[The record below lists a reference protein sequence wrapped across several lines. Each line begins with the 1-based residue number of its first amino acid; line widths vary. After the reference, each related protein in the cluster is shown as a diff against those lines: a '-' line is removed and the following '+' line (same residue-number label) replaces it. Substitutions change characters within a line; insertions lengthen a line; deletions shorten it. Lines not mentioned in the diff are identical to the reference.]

1 MLSMFVVFTTLKL
14 LGYITW
20 PWHIVCIPLYYLFV
34 LIIIGLFLFV
44 WVHGIYKNIYNQ
56 KRKDLP
62 DLSPA
67 IETLKNIG
75 KKNDKSN

>member
-1 MLSMFVVFTTLKL
+1 MLSMFIVFTSLKL
-14 LGYITW
+14 LGYIIW
-20 PWHIVCIPLYYLFV
+20 PWYIVCLPLYYLIIEIIV
-34 LIIIGLFLFV
+34 GLLILA
-44 WVHGIYKNIYNQ
+44 WVYKKYLSIYKKN
-56 KRKDLP
+56 RKELP